1 MKLDYDFYKNDAVTV
16 AKELLGKL
24 LVRNINGKEIVCKI
38 VETEAYVG
46 PEDKGC
52 HAYNNKKTKRTE
64 VMFLKGGHAYV
75 YSIYGIHFCFNI
87 VTNKE
92 EKPEAVFIRAVEP
105 LTGIDIIKKNRKIS
119 SKKIVNL
126 TNGPGKLAQSL
137 SIDKGLNGYNLI
149 SGNDLYIKDDIENS
163 AFEII
168 AGKRINIDYAQE
180 YKDKLWRFY
189 IKGNPFVSI

>member
-1 MKLDYDFYKNDAVTV
+1 MRLGYSFYKHDAVTV

-24 LVRNINGKEIVCKI
+24 LVRNIDGKEIVCKI

-64 VMFLKGGHAYV
+64 VMYLKGGHAYV

-87 VTNKE
+87 VTNRE

-105 LTGIDIIKKNRKIS
+105 LKGIDLIKENRTISNKNIT
-119 SKKIVNL
+119 NL

-137 SIDKGLNGYNLI
+137 CIDKKLNGYDLV
-149 SGNDLYIKDDIENS
+149 SGSDIFLKDNTENTD
-163 AFEII
+163 FEII
-168 AGKRINIDYAQE
+168 ADKRINIDYAQE
-180 YKDKLWRFY
+180 YKEKLWRFY
-189 IKGNPFVSI
+189 IKGNPFVSG